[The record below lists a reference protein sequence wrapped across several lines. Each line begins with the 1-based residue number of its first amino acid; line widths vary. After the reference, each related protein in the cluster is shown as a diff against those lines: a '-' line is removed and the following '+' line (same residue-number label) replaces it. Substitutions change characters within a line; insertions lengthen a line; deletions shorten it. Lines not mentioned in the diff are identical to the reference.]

1 MPTLRALECLVAVLD
16 AGSITEAAAA
26 LHMSQPALSHQ
37 LAALE
42 KEIGAPVVERLPR
55 GVRATPVG
63 RAVEAD
69 ARAAL
74 AAADRVVGTGKATAR
89 GAGGQLRVACAESMT
104 AGLLA
109 PVLRTWLRRNPLV
122 RLQLTEATSADELA
136 RLVESG
142 AADVAIGPRPT
153 RWAGPAEIIG
163 TEEIVAVLP
172 TGHPLA
178 ERKRVTLAQ
187 LCDEPLVHYDP
198 ANGLAQ
204 WLDAETT
211 RRGLTPAIAMRTR
224 QAVTAA
230 QLAAA
235 GLGPALVPTTAIPGG
250 LAAVLRRL
258 TPPIERDLM
267 CLLGNPSDPLVRR
280 FTTDVA
286 KRGVGVPASVTA
298 KLDQQA

>member
-26 LHMSQPALSHQ
+26 LHLSQPALSHQ

-63 RAVEAD
+63 RAIEAD

-89 GAGGQLRVACAESMT
+89 GAGGQLRVACAESLT

-109 PVLRTWLRRNPLV
+109 PVLRTWIRRNPLV
-122 RLQLTEATSADELA
+122 RLHIAEATSADELA
-136 RLVESG
+136 ALVESND
-142 AADVAIGPRPT
+142 ADVAICPRPT
-153 RWAGPAEIIG
+153 RWTGAEELIG
-163 TEEIVAVLP
+163 TEEIVAVFAP
-172 TGHPLA
+172 GHPLA
-178 ERKRVTLAQ
+178 DRPRLTVADLTG
-187 LCDEPLVHYDP
+187 EPLVHYHP
-198 ANGLAQ
+198 GNGLAA
-204 WLDAETT
+204 WLDTELA
-211 RRGLTPAIAMRTR
+211 RGGHTPRIAMRTR

-235 GLGPALVPTTAIPGG
+235 GVAPALVPATAIPSG
-250 LAAVLRRL
+250 LSAALSRL
-258 TPPIERDLM
+258 TPPLERDLV

-280 FTTDVA
+280 FTADIA
-286 KRGVGVPASVTA
+286 KRGVPVPASITA
-298 KLDQQA
+298 KLDR